1 MADRWR
7 TVGARAASG
16 ARRRFRAAMPVRD
29 SALAVAV
36 FVRTLHPNIPG
47 RAFVWRPGEAVQVRP
62 ANFGLFESEEFRNTC
77 GKISLVTR
85 KSPAPARSQINV
97 SRYGPYR
104 SWPISLNGELARK
117 PRASM
122 RNVVSESRR
131 PLGPRRGVFM
141 VTPGASVIL
150 VVEDEYLVRQSIV
163 EHLRDAGLG
172 RSGSRD
178 RPSYCDM
185 RFRKSD

>member
-1 MADRWR
+1 GRG
-7 TVGARAASG
+7 GAGQAG
-16 ARRRFRAAMPVRD
+16 
-29 SALAVAV
+29 
-36 FVRTLHPNIPG
+36 
-47 RAFVWRPGEAVQVRP
+47 
-62 ANFGLFESEEFRNTC
+62 EFRPLRKRGVPQTPAAN
-77 GKISLVTR
+77 ISLVTR

-150 VVEDEYLVRQSIV
+150 VV
-163 EHLRDAGLG
+163 
-172 RSGSRD
+172 
-178 RPSYCDM
+178 
-185 RFRKSD
+185 